1 MTSNEKVTN
10 AMIEI
15 KGKFNTAF
23 CFADALDELAAEQ
36 IRSVCDQEAFR
47 DCKIRIMP
55 DVHAGKGC
63 TIGTTM
69 TIRDKIVPGMV
80 GVDIGC
86 GMETVRLKER
96 SIDFSRLD
104 GLIRRNIPS
113 GQNVRRTPYAPDIIN
128 TLRELRC
135 AEHVNVNRAVLSVG
149 TLGGGNHFIE
159 IDIDDEGCLYLVVH
173 SGSRHL
179 GLEVAEYYQDQ
190 GRHALWGGA
199 QYQLNA
205 LIEELKAAGRHR
217 EIETEVKKL
226 RKEHPIDIP
235 EDLAYVEGRLFDD
248 YIHDM
253 KIIQGFAMENRRAM
267 AKTIIEGLGLTPEEQ
282 FTTIH
287 NYIDTESMILRKGA
301 VSAREHEKLLIPINM
316 RDGGLICA
324 GRGNAEW
331 NCSAPHGAGRLMSR
345 KAAMRS
351 LSLEEYRAEMYG
363 IFSTCVSNATIDE
376 APMAYKSIDSIISQ
390 IGPTADILKRIRPVY
405 NFKAA
410 E

>member
-1 MTSNEKVTN
+1 
-10 AMIEI
+10 MIEI
-15 KGKFNTAF
+15 RGKWNTAL
-23 CFADALDELAAEQ
+23 CYTDELDELAAGQ

-47 DCKIRIMP
+47 DCTIRIMP

-63 TIGTTM
+63 TIGTTI
-69 TIRDKIVPGMV
+69 TIKGKIVPGMV

-96 SIDFSRLD
+96 GIDFSRLD
-104 GLIRRNIPS
+104 SLIRRQIPS
-113 GQNVRRTPYAPDIIN
+113 GQDVRKAPYAPGIIES
-128 TLRELRC
+128 LRELRC
-135 AEHVNVNRAVLSVG
+135 ADQVKLDRAVHSVG

-159 IDIDDEGCLYLVVH
+159 IDCDDEGCLYLVVH
-173 SGSRHL
+173 SGSRHI
-179 GLEVAEYYQDQ
+179 GLEVAEYYQVQ
-190 GRHALWGGA
+190 GRYAFWGGA
-199 QYQLNA
+199 RYQLSA
-205 LIEELKAAGRHR
+205 MIDELKAAGRHK
-217 EIETEVKKL
+217 EIEPMIQKM

-235 EDLAYVEGRLFDD
+235 KDLAYVEGRLFDD

-267 AKTIIEGLGLTPEEQ
+267 VQTIVKGLHLTPEEH
-282 FTTIH
+282 FSTIH

-301 VSAREHEKLLIPINM
+301 VPARKGEKLLIPINM
-316 RDGGLICA
+316 RDGSLICV
-324 GRGNAEW
+324 GKGNPEW

-351 LSLEEYRAEMYG
+351 LSLEKYRSEMSG
-363 IFSTCVSNATIDE
+363 IFSTCVSEATLDE
-376 APMAYKSIDSIISQ
+376 APMAYKSMDDIMRQ
-390 IGPTADILKRIRPVY
+390 ITPTADILKRIRPVY

>member
-1 MTSNEKVTN
+1 
-10 AMIEI
+10 MIEI
-15 KGKFNTAF
+15 RGKWNTAF
-23 CFADALDELAAEQ
+23 CYADELEELAEGQ

-47 DCKIRIMP
+47 DCTIRIMP

-69 TIRDKIVPGMV
+69 TIKGKIVPGMV

-96 SIDFSRLD
+96 GIDFSRLD
-104 GLIRRNIPS
+104 SLIRRQIPS
-113 GQNVRRTPYAPDIIN
+113 GQDVRKAPYAPGIIES
-128 TLRELRC
+128 LRELRC
-135 AEHVNVNRAVLSVG
+135 ADQVKLDRAVHSVG

-159 IDIDDEGCLYLVVH
+159 IDCDDEGCLYLVVH
-173 SGSRHL
+173 SGSRHI
-179 GLEVAEYYQDQ
+179 GLEVAEYYQAQ
-190 GRHALWGGA
+190 GRYAFWGGA
-199 QYQLNA
+199 RYQLSA
-205 LIEELKAAGRHR
+205 MIDELKAAGRHK
-217 EIETEVKKL
+217 EIEPMIQKM

-235 EDLAYVEGRLFDD
+235 KDLAYVEGRLFDD

-267 AKTIIEGLGLTPEEQ
+267 VQTIVKGLYLTPEEH
-282 FTTIH
+282 FSTIH

-301 VSAREHEKLLIPINM
+301 VSARKGEKLLIPINM
-316 RDGGLICA
+316 RDGSLICV
-324 GRGNAEW
+324 GKGNPEW

-351 LSLEEYRAEMYG
+351 LSLEEYRSEMSG
-363 IFSTCVSNATIDE
+363 IFSTCVSEATLDE
-376 APMAYKSIDSIISQ
+376 APMAYKSMDDIVGQ
-390 IGPTADILKRIRPVY
+390 IGPTADILKRIKPVY

>member
-1 MTSNEKVTN
+1 
-10 AMIEI
+10 MIEI
-15 KGKFNTAF
+15 RGKFNTAL
-23 CFADALDELAAEQ
+23 CYTDELEELAAGQ

-47 DCKIRIMP
+47 DCRIRIMP

-96 SIDFSRLD
+96 GIDFSRLD
-104 GLIRRNIPS
+104 DLIRRHIPS
-113 GQNVRRTPYAPDIIN
+113 GQDVRKTPYMPGIIDV
-128 TLRELRC
+128 LRELRC
-135 AEHVNVNRAVLSVG
+135 ADQVKLDRAVHSVG

-159 IDIDDEGCLYLVVH
+159 IDIDDEGSLYLVVH
-173 SGSRHL
+173 SGSRHI

-190 GRHALWGGA
+190 GRYAFWGGA
-199 QYQLNA
+199 RYQIGA
-205 LIEELKAAGRHR
+205 MIEELKAAGRHR
-217 EIETEVKKL
+217 EIEPMIKKM

-235 EDLAYVEGRLFDD
+235 KDLAYVEGRLFDE

-267 AKTIIEGLGLTPEEQ
+267 VQTILKGLNVTVEEQ
-282 FTTIH
+282 FTTVH

-301 VSAREHEKLLIPINM
+301 VSARKQEKLLIPINM
-316 RDGGLICA
+316 RDGSLICV
-324 GRGNAEW
+324 GKGNPEW

-345 KAAMRS
+345 KAAMNS
-351 LSLEEYRAEMYG
+351 LSLEEYRSEMSG
-363 IFSTCVSNATIDE
+363 IFSTCVSEATLDE
-376 APMAYKSIDSIISQ
+376 APMAYKSMEDIVRQ
-390 IGPTADILKRIRPVY
+390 IGPTADILKRIKPLY